1 MNQHAAVIPAQA
13 GIHGREGSVGGQLA
27 PPAAPQ
33 MDSRLRGD
41 DEEEAADWGALSDLP
56 GNPMMWVLIL
66 SELVVFGA
74 FFAAFAVARAMD
86 PAAFNASQA
95 HLDRLAGGVNTMVL
109 LTSGLAAALAV
120 KTRSEGRIT
129 ACRLWLATAGI
140 GGVVFMG
147 VKLAEY
153 ADKASQGIG
162 LETDTFFTLF
172 FLMTGF
178 HFLHVALGL
187 VFLGVV
193 AWRCSIENVET
204 GTAFWHMVDLIW
216 VLLYPL
222 VYLIR

>member
-1 MNQHAAVIPAQA
+1 MNVLP
-13 GIHGREGSVGGQLA
+13 SSPL
-27 PPAAPQ
+27 PAA
-33 MDSRLRGD
+33 
-41 DEEEAADWGALSDLP
+41 EETVSGEGAPADWGALSALP

-74 FFAAFAVARAMD
+74 FFASFAFARALH

-95 HLDRLAGGVNTMVL
+95 HLDRLLGGVNTMVL

-120 KTRSEGRIT
+120 RARADGKIRN
-129 ACRLWLATAGI
+129 CRLWL
-140 GGVVFMG
+140 GGAALGGFAFMA
-147 VKLAEY
+147 VKLVEY

-162 LETDTFFTLF
+162 IETDTFFTLF
-172 FLMTGF
+172 YLMTGF
-178 HFLHVALGL
+178 HFLHVALGI
-187 VFLGVV
+187 VFLGIV
-193 AWRCSIENVET
+193 AWRCSLENVET